1 MNVKRKTGR
10 QYSILTVEKPDF
22 DAFAVADGDSVSVG
36 RIFNEY
42 ANRLVITGA
51 VWRPGNYELTDN
63 TATLSKLI
71 AKAEGLKGNE
81 FASRGRLRAARA
93 TIPTR

>member
-1 MNVKRKTGR
+1 MCIRDRRKTGR

-63 TATLSKLI
+63 TATLDVYKRQST
-71 AKAEGLKGNE
+71 
-81 FASRGRLRAARA
+81 LRVRSF
-93 TIPTR
+93 P